1 MADSEYFV
9 PDQASVCHA
18 RPATIRRLSSS
29 MYKSVSISVLVAI
42 VAYLTYRTI
51 PTTSHSVDDNM
62 ALASVSRHVIKKVL
76 AVETPEVCTHLR
88 DWVRRN

>member
-1 MADSEYFV
+1 
-9 PDQASVCHA
+9 
-18 RPATIRRLSSS
+18 

-51 PTTSHSVDDNM
+51 PTLHSVDDNM

-76 AVETPEVCTHLR
+76 AVETPEVCTYLR
-88 DWVRRN
+88 DWIRWD